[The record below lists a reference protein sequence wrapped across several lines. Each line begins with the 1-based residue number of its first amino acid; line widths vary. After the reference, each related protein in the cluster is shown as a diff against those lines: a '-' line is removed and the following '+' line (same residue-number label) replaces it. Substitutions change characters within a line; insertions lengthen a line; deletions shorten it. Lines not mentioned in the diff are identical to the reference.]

1 MTKEKIN
8 LDIKLL
14 SPLTHFGDEQS
25 GTMQTL
31 RRMKFFINGEYIDI
45 PVYSGNALRGILRTL
60 VMTDLLE
67 KLDMSTESI
76 SQNMFYTLFNGGSL
90 KSGGLEDL
98 SFKRLIREYCPALSL
113 LGSAYGNQMTE
124 GKLKT
129 GILRPVCFEMNEYNR
144 NQTELSLYSG
154 MLSDVFHTRMD
165 RLKKS
170 VEEVSDSDFN
180 TKKQAVQMKYEMETL
195 SAGTMLETEVFVEC
209 ANELEVSC
217 AYYML
222 KLLKESGH
230 IGGKSAAGYGK
241 IAINC
246 DLEASKLYEDF
257 LIERKEDIK
266 EFIIKME
273 EILK

>member
-1 MTKEKIN
+1 
-8 LDIKLL
+8 
-14 SPLTHFGDEQS
+14 
-25 GTMQTL
+25 
-31 RRMKFFINGEYIDI
+31 
-45 PVYSGNALRGILRTL
+45 
-60 VMTDLLE
+60 MTDLLE

-90 KSGGLEDL
+90 KSGGLDDL

-180 TKKQAVQMKYEMETL
+180 TKKQAVQMKYEMENL
-195 SAGTMLETEVFVEC
+195 KIFRIRWNCQRMRSAERRWKKRTSVEDSQ
-209 ANELEVSC
+209 SC
-217 AYYML
+217 PGMKKVYR
-222 KLLKESGH
+222 
-230 IGGKSAAGYGK
+230 
-241 IAINC
+241 
-246 DLEASKLYEDF
+246 DLYIPPIPEWE
-257 LIERKEDIK
+257 
-266 EFIIKME
+266 
-273 EILK
+273 